1 MVIGSFR
8 TPYITYRLVSSVQPN
23 SFKRHFPRVD
33 FTINGTLA
41 HTLEH
46 GIEIKSFPLASEIK
60 RERIFWVV
68 GTKKYKVVLCQF
80 TVFVH
85 IFIHVVAQ
93 TQVGRQGDRVAAH
106 IFVHVIVQL
115 VLVLYLAHI
124 AVTKYRVEWVAIH
137 SFVITCA
144 HHDVTSI
151 D

>member
-23 SFKRHFPRVD
+23 SFKRHFPSRFHDKWYACPHPWNTV
-33 FTINGTLA
+33 L
-41 HTLEH
+41 
-46 GIEIKSFPLASEIK
+46 KSNPFPLASEIK

-93 TQVGRQGDRVAAH
+93 TQVGR
-106 IFVHVIVQL
+106 
-115 VLVLYLAHI
+115 
-124 AVTKYRVEWVAIH
+124 
-137 SFVITCA
+137 
-144 HHDVTSI
+144 
-151 D
+151 

>member
-93 TQVGRQGDRVAAH
+93 TQVGR
-106 IFVHVIVQL
+106 
-115 VLVLYLAHI
+115 
-124 AVTKYRVEWVAIH
+124 
-137 SFVITCA
+137 
-144 HHDVTSI
+144 
-151 D
+151 